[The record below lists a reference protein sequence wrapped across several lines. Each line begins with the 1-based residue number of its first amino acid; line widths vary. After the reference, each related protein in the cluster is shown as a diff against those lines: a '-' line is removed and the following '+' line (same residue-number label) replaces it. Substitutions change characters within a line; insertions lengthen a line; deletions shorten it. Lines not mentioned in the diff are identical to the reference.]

1 MGKFKTAI
9 KVIDHRIEKWSFPT
23 WHDRNQV
30 LSLFDDLLC
39 MGDHS
44 SVSMDDV
51 TRYHNFLIKHPN
63 GKIKEDEFRF
73 QIK

>member
-1 MGKFKTAI
+1 MKDKI
-9 KVIDHRIEKWSFPT
+9 
-23 WHDRNQV
+23 QV
-30 LSLFDDLLC
+30 LSLFDDLIC

-51 TRYHNFLIKHPN
+51 TRYYNFLIKHPN

-73 QIK
+73 